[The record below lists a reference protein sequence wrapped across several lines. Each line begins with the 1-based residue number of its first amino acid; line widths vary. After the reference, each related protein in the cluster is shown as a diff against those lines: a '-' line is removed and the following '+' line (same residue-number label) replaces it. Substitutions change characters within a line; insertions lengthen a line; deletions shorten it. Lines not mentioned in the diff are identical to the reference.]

1 MTISIN
7 PTSMAEYVNAEFDVL
22 DDPSNSLHLKL
33 TGIVEHVKNERQETF
48 SIFFHG
54 PSTMFMQQGLRRLKN
69 ESLGEVSMFLVPVG
83 QDADGFQYEAVFN
96 HMIR

>member
-7 PTSMAEYVNAEFDVL
+7 PTSIAEYVNTEFEVL
-22 DDPSNSLHLKL
+22 DAPSNPLRLTL
-33 TGIVEHVKNERQETF
+33 TGIVEHVKNERQEAF

-54 PSTMFMQQGLRRLKN
+54 PSTMFMQQGLRHLKN
-69 ESLGEVSMFLVPVG
+69 ERLGEVSMFLVPVG

-96 HMIR
+96 HMVR

>member
-7 PTSMAEYVNAEFDVL
+7 PTSIAKYVNTEFEVL
-22 DDPSNSLHLKL
+22 DAPSNPLRLTL

-54 PSTMFMQQGLRRLKN
+54 PSTMFMQQGLRHLKN
-69 ESLGEVSMFLVPVG
+69 ERLGEVSMFLVPVG

-96 HMIR
+96 HMVR

>member
-1 MTISIN
+1 MTININ
-7 PTSMAEYVNAEFDVL
+7 PTSMAEYVNAEFYVL
-22 DDPSNSLHLKL
+22 DDPSNSLRLKL
-33 TGIVEHVKNERQETF
+33 TGIVEHVKNESQETF

-54 PSTMFMQQGLRRLKN
+54 PPTMFMQQGLRHLKN

-96 HMIR
+96 HTIR